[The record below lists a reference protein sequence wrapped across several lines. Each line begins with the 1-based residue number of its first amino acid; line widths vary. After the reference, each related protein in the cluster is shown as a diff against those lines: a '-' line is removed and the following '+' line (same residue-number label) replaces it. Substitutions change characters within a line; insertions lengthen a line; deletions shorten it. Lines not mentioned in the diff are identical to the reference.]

1 MLRTLGSRFAKPLLW
16 KVDQLAAL
24 GQLRGIKADTGIVGL
39 KVVPN
44 AREVLREKLNDVLQ
58 AISEQI
64 PEQAEYRKAV
74 EATMQFRCVRRP
86 LSILD
91 DHPDHLTTL
100 VRHGEILPIY
110 AASSLPLNTG
120 MSNDTPVRAIPLH
133 SLCRGYSHC

>member
-1 MLRTLGSRFAKPLLW
+1 MIMRHSTLLRTSWHAQVSCIRCRRCSSKRTSARGVTSGCGERSQVYSRMLRTLGSRFAKPLLW

-24 GQLRGIKADTGIVGL
+24 SQLRGIKADTGIVGL

-74 EATMQFRCVRRP
+74 EATMQFR
-86 LSILD
+86 
-91 DHPDHLTTL
+91 
-100 VRHGEILPIY
+100 
-110 AASSLPLNTG
+110 
-120 MSNDTPVRAIPLH
+120 
-133 SLCRGYSHC
+133 